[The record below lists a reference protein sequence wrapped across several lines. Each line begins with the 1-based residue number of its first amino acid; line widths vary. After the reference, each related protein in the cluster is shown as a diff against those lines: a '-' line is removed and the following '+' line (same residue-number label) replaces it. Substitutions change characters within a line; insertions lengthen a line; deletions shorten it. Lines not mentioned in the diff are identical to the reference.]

1 MIDLYPNLMRTSIVL
16 VLSSAALLA
25 LAPSCKKKSTE
36 PPAGTTGSAGSAIA
50 ETGSAMTGSAG
61 SAAAP
66 TPAPPPT
73 PAGPTDPQIAAIV
86 VAANQVD
93 IDAGNLAIKKTK
105 NPEVKKFAQ
114 LMVTD
119 HTAVN
124 KGAVELVT
132 KLKVTPEETD
142 ASKALVSGGA
152 DNRAKLEKLEGAAF
166 DKAYVDNEV
175 AYHKAVID
183 VLTNQLIPS
192 AQNAELKST
201 LVGVKPAF
209 DAHLEHAEKLQA
221 TLEGGSGATMGS
233 GHKM

>member
-1 MIDLYPNLMRTSIVL
+1 MRTSIVL

-25 LAPSCKKKSTE
+25 LAPSCNKKKA
-36 PPAGTTGSAGSAIA
+36 PDVTTGSAGSAVA
-50 ETGSAMTGSAG
+50 ETGSAMMGSAG
-61 SAAAP
+61 SAAAAP
-66 TPAPPPT
+66 TPPPA

-105 NPEVKKFAQ
+105 NPEVKKFAE

-142 ASKALVSGGA
+142 ASKGLTSGGA
-152 DNRAKLEKLEGAAF
+152 DNRAKLEKLSGAEF

-175 AYHKAVID
+175 AYHKAVIN
-183 VLTNQLIPS
+183 VLTTQLIPS

-221 TLEGGSGATMGS
+221 TLEGGSGSAAMGGS

>member
-1 MIDLYPNLMRTSIVL
+1 MRTSIVL

-25 LAPSCKKKSTE
+25 LAPSCNKKKAPDTT
-36 PPAGTTGSAGSAIA
+36 AGSGSAVAETGSAGSA
-50 ETGSAMTGSAG
+50 MMGSAG
-61 SAAAP
+61 SAMAP
-66 TPAPPPT
+66 TPPPAAT
-73 PAGPTDPQIAAIV
+73 GPTDPQIAAIV

-105 NPEVKKFAQ
+105 NPEVKKFAE

-142 ASKALVSGGA
+142 ASKGLIAGGA
-152 DNRAKLEKLEGAAF
+152 DNRAKLEKLDGAAF
-166 DKAYVDNEV
+166 DRAYVDNEV
-175 AYHKAVID
+175 AYHKAVIN
-183 VLTNQLIPS
+183 VLTTQLIPS
-192 AQNAELKST
+192 AKNAELEST

-221 TLEGGSGATMGS
+221 TLEGGGSGAAMGS

>member
-1 MIDLYPNLMRTSIVL
+1 MRTSIVL

-25 LAPSCKKKSTE
+25 LAPSCKKKSAE
-36 PPAGTTGSAGSAIA
+36 PTAGSAGSAIA

-61 SAAAP
+61 SATAP
-66 TPAPPPT
+66 TPPPAPT
-73 PAGPTDPQIAAIV
+73 GPTDPQIAAIV

-105 NPEVKKFAQ
+105 NPEVKKFAE

-152 DNRAKLEKLEGAAF
+152 DNRAKLEKLDGAAF

-175 AYHKAVID
+175 AYHKAVIE
-183 VLTNQLIPS
+183 VLTTQLIPS

-221 TLEGGSGATMGS
+221 TLEGGSGAAMGS

>member
-1 MIDLYPNLMRTSIVL
+1 MRTSIVV
-16 VLSSAALLA
+16 VLAALLA
-25 LAPSCKKKSTE
+25 LAPSCKKKTTE
-36 PPAGTTGSAGSAIA
+36 PTAGSAAVA
-50 ETGSAMTGSAG
+50 ETGSAMGSAG

-66 TPAPPPT
+66 TPPPAPT
-73 PAGPTDPQIAAIV
+73 GPTDPQIAAIV

-105 NPEVKKFAQ
+105 NPEVKKFAE

-142 ASKALVSGGA
+142 ASKGLVAGGA
-152 DNRAKLEKLEGAAF
+152 DNRAKLEKLDGAEF
-166 DKAYVDNEV
+166 DKAYVANEV
-175 AYHKAVID
+175 AYHKAVIG
-183 VLTNQLIPS
+183 VLTSQLIPS

-221 TLEGGSGATMGS
+221 ALEGGGGS
-233 GHKM
+233 AMAGHEM

>member
-1 MIDLYPNLMRTSIVL
+1 MRTSIVL

-25 LAPSCKKKSTE
+25 LAPSCNKKKAPDTT
-36 PPAGTTGSAGSAIA
+36 AGSAGSAVAETGSAGSA
-50 ETGSAMTGSAG
+50 M
-61 SAAAP
+61 AP
-66 TPAPPPT
+66 TPPPAAPPAA
-73 PAGPTDPQIAAIV
+73 AGPTDPQIAAIV

-105 NPEVKKFAQ
+105 NPEVKKFAE

-132 KLKVTPEETD
+132 KLKVTPEESD
-142 ASKALVSGGA
+142 ASKGLTAGGA
-152 DNRAKLEKLEGAAF
+152 DNRAKLEKLDGAAF

-175 AYHKAVID
+175 AYHKAVIN
-183 VLTNQLIPS
+183 VLTTQLIPS

-221 TLEGGSGATMGS
+221 TLEGGGSGAAMGS